1 MTGMLGTK
9 CGGGWKPGDLTGE
22 ARARPKAI
30 TNPGEPTLSYCC
42 ASDANQSTLTDAWK
56 TKTDSEKTHV
66 AASNAAYEKEGE
78 ENRAAMVNEFA
89 EDSWRLE

>member
-1 MTGMLGTK
+1 MFGTK

-42 ASDANQSTLTDAWK
+42 APDANQSTLTEAWE
-56 TKTDSEKTHV
+56 TKEDSEKKHV

-78 ENRAAMVNEFA
+78 GNRVAMEKGF
-89 EDSWRLE
+89 EDSWR